1 MISAYRIQQCTKC
14 YGDVGFVGGG
24 TPPPSPAF
32 VPVKISG
39 FGSPSATKPGLSLGA
54 VLLQGAQ
61 GRLCCV
67 CRVRLYF
74 NSPYLGFSVVYINF
88 LTTRIYRPLENRL
101 TYGDWNH

>member
-1 MISAYRIQQCTKC
+1 MDLFVISAYRIQQCTKC
-14 YGDVGFVGGG
+14 YVDVGFVGGG

-32 VPVKISG
+32 APAKISG

-67 CRVRLYF
+67 CLVR
-74 NSPYLGFSVVYINF
+74 SAVVIQLAMSWIF
-88 LTTRIYRPLENRL
+88 CSL
-101 TYGDWNH
+101 H